1 MKSQGL
7 VLLAFAD
14 THGDVCDLP
23 KVIQNPGGKAGDQI
37 QASDAAERALST
49 PLPFPS
55 LSLSAPGLKLQK
67 VNYSVFFH
75 ANMDSG
81 LRQEFLSSGHHSRS
95 CGSRGTWEAMST
107 YGPKYLSNSVPFSR
121 FMFCGKVTH
130 RLQWKHQRGPF
141 QTPACFLPLGIPT
154 VGG

>member
-14 THGDVCDLP
+14 TRGDVCDLP
-23 KVIQNPGGKAGDQI
+23 KVIQNPGGRAGDQI
-37 QASDAAERALST
+37 QASEAAQRAPST
-49 PLPFPS
+49 SLPFPS
-55 LSLSAPGLKLQK
+55 LSLLDPGLRLQK
-67 VNYSVFFH
+67 VNNSVFFQ

-81 LRQEFLSSGHHSRS
+81 LRQEFLSSGHHSRF
-95 CGSRGTWEAMST
+95 CGSSGTWEAMST

-121 FMFCGKVTH
+121 FTFCGKVTH
-130 RLQWKHQRGPF
+130 RLQWKRQRGPF
-141 QTPACFLPLGIPT
+141 QTPACFLPLQIPT